1 MKRFGN
7 WRTQKKNDDGDQSLT
22 TSSCRWKGPSSIASA
37 SSSFFTWK
45 KKKKHQKTGCWFYS
59 LVRSAYRLKM
69 LNEISPAH
77 STYKL
82 LSTKSS
88 DLFTWT
94 TLRVSSFIGA
104 GVLCIQIGRR
114 LRSLAFEFSR
124 PFPNCSNL
132 QLFTREWKLDAPKV
146 SEGSQ

>member
-7 WRTQKKNDDGDQSLT
+7 WRTQKKMMMETNLSRRRRVGGRGHHRSHPPLHPFSLE
-22 TSSCRWKGPSSIASA
+22 
-37 SSSFFTWK
+37 